1 MYTPEEFDNL
11 KQKVLKYIFYK
22 KRTEQEVRKKFQ
34 NEDYNI
40 IEDMIEFLKEQKYID
55 DKDYINRCINEFKA
69 LRNLSL
75 KEIKYKLYQKG
86 IEKELVEDYFQ
97 ENYEELL
104 NYETKCAKNIY
115 VKKSK
120 DMEPEDI
127 KEFLFK
133 KGYMSETIRE
143 AMED

>member
-11 KQKVLKYIFYK
+11 KQKVLKYVFYK

-40 IEDMIEFLKEQKYID
+40 MEDMIEFLKEQKYID

-86 IEKELVEDYFQ
+86 IEKGLVEDYFQ

-104 NYETKCAKNIY
+104 NYEIKCAKNIY
-115 VKKSK
+115 IKKSK
-120 DMEPEDI
+120 DMEQEDI
-127 KEFLFK
+127 KAFLFK
-133 KGYMSETIRE
+133 KGYMTETIKE
-143 AMED
+143 AIEA